1 MIPQLTK
8 DLQAVYRQVMHACT
22 ILSLFLHA
30 AGRLCPA
37 VADSNV
43 VHASP
48 LHLHA
53 DLQVQL
59 GMVRGLGV
67 DGAFKFSAIVKG
79 SCAHH
84 DVHHAGQAH
93 AAPDEGHSD
102 GGEGYEGA

>member
-1 MIPQLTK
+1 
-8 DLQAVYRQVMHACT
+8 MHAQ
-22 ILSLFLHA
+22 SYHVFPHV

-37 VADSNV
+37 VADSSIA
-43 VHASP
+43 HAFP
-48 LHLHA
+48 LHLQA

-59 GMVRGLGV
+59 GMLRGLGV
-67 DGAFKFSAIVKG
+67 NGSVKFSAIVKG
-79 SCAHH
+79 SYAHH